1 MKKINVSIN
10 HFSVNQEFKFSVEK
24 IIFYFNRENSI
35 KFNLT
40 YTLVPKYIPLL
51 SPISLHMKPI
61 LISILILCSTLE
73 IFAQNETDS
82 SRIVL
87 ISKEMESLRNDNE
100 ALLNSLDLTNRT
112 LNDLITDKKVSD
124 ETKWE
129 TIKSN
134 INSSTQLY
142 KVLSEDII
150 DLKSRLTDED
160 YQGFIKSLS
169 SIQEG
174 PLGFSFQDVIIES
187 ANKIILFPTKTQ
199 MDRFID
205 ISKSIISSPIIAS
218 IPFVSNAVSASSS
231 ILNIAYSSSL
241 TDKKSDLSKLK
252 TFESELNRYISY
264 YTTIDK
270 ANVLNQT
277 SNSDR
282 RVLLENLQLDLLAKL
297 KKDAPKLNFTISER
311 KDGETIDTYF
321 NRLLSSFNR
330 DWSEKYL
337 RDLEG
342 KFKNNRGE
350 TNYSELLQKEFDV
363 KYYNNN
369 VNGLVEI
376 SKKYLL
382 YYDNFFELAN
392 NYQFKIIEAVD
403 LAKANGIIKS
413 KKANGGDLSPN
424 QVYEG
429 IVKSL
434 HDKKNAR
441 DNGIVNSINIGE
453 LKQQIE
459 RVMDY
464 KII

>member
-1 MKKINVSIN
+1 MVKYNLYPIYPCFTTPLFKHPYTVSPFLKPMKSS
-10 HFSVNQEFKFSVEK
+10 FF
-24 IIFYFNRENSI
+24 
-35 KFNLT
+35 
-40 YTLVPKYIPLL
+40 LL
-51 SPISLHMKPI
+51 LI
-61 LISILILCSTLE
+61 LISPLVG
-73 IFAQNETDS
+73 FAQIETDS
-82 SRIVL
+82 SKIVL

-134 INSSTQLY
+134 VNSSTQLY
-142 KVLSEDII
+142 KVLSDDII

-160 YQGFIKSLS
+160 YQGYIKSLS

-174 PLGFSFQDVIIES
+174 PLGFSFQDIIIES
-187 ANKIILFPTKTQ
+187 ANKIVLFPTKTQ

-205 ISKSIISSPIIAS
+205 ISKNIISSPIIAS

-241 TDKKSDLSKLK
+241 MDKKSDLGKLK
-252 TFESELNRYISY
+252 TFEGELNRYISY
-264 YTTIDK
+264 YTTLDK

-297 KKDAPKLNFTISER
+297 KKDAPKLNFMISER
-311 KDGETIDTYF
+311 KEGETIDSYF
-321 NRLLSSFNR
+321 NRILGSFNR
-330 DWSEKYL
+330 EWSDKYL
-337 RDLEG
+337 VELEK
-342 KFKNNRGE
+342 KFKNSRGE
-350 TNYSELLQKEFDV
+350 INYSELLQKEFDV
-363 KYYNNN
+363 KFYNNN
-369 VNGLVEI
+369 VDGLVEI

-382 YYDNFFELAN
+382 YYDNFFEIAN
-392 NYQFKIIEAVD
+392 NYQIRIIEAID
-403 LAKANGIIKS
+403 LAKENGIIKS
-413 KKANGGDLSPN
+413 KKGNGGDLSPN

-434 HDKKNAR
+434 QNKKNAR
-441 DNGIVNSINIGE
+441 DNGIINSINIWE